1 MLHLYKVVYEKI
13 YDKELSEELFNLYGD
28 EMVFYV
34 LAESSSDASDLA
46 WFSLP
51 LELEYYFEETDN
63 IDIQGSY
70 IDDDFIDNYQ
80 EELKTAKNSIINAN
94 GYLRS
99 EEKEYFD
106 TYLKED

>member
-1 MLHLYKVVYEKI
+1 MLHLYKVIYEKI
-13 YDKELSEELFNLYGD
+13 DDKKLPEELFNLYGD

-34 LAESSSDASDLA
+34 LAESSSGASDLA

-51 LELEYYFEETDN
+51 LELEDYFEETGN
-63 IDIQGSY
+63 NDIQGSY
-70 IDDDFIDNYQ
+70 INDDFIDNYQ

-106 TYLKED
+106 TYLKEK